1 MVAEVPV
8 AISKMD
14 DEVSVQ
20 SAVSRKSVRSVSS
33 KKSLASVKSTAP
45 EPIVTEEAKVLA
57 DETNEP
63 AQEIVSEGVEVAD
76 QASVKSQK
84 SFSSAVSKKSIK
96 SVLSKLAEETEIL
109 S

>member
-33 KKSLASVKSTAP
+33 KKSLASVKNTAP
-45 EPIVTEEAKVLA
+45 ETILTEEAEVVVE
-57 DETNEP
+57 ETNEP
-63 AQEIVSEGVEVAD
+63 AQEIVSEVEVAD
-76 QASVKSQK
+76 EKSVKSQK

-96 SVLSKLAEETEIL
+96 SVLSKLAEDTEIL
-109 S
+109 A